1 VFALVLGILATTPV
15 HAPVGRAAREPRN
28 ALLDSLLDT
37 GVAVGPGLRAKL
49 PPPTM
54 PDGLDAT
61 GQRAVIAALIR
72 DDCSYEDFT
81 RRSAVTPQRL
91 RMRDVTPA
99 DPEAPARG
107 VDVWFVAYDDKFVG
121 WLASAAKGAETGQ
134 PLAKEQLGK
143 RGIRSADGTPEA
155 YRHVEFDFLGKV
167 HLRATVRMAWTKTDE
182 SVLIA
187 AEVDPRFRDDPEF
200 PNQWQPVVREG
211 GARKLGPAK
220 HWDGAG
226 LYMKITKLAEPAGA
240 VFVEQHVV
248 FAEPT
253 GWFDGANL
261 LRSKLPLVVQSSV
274 RTTRREWAEAGGR

>member
-1 VFALVLGILATTPV
+1 MFALVLGTLAAMSV
-15 HAPVGRAAREPRN
+15 HAPAGRATHVPRS
-28 ALLDSLLDT
+28 ALFDSLLDP
-37 GVAVGPGLRAKL
+37 GLAVGPGLRAKL
-49 PPPTM
+49 PSPTM
-54 PDGLDAT
+54 SDGLDAA

-91 RMRDVTPA
+91 RIRDVTPS

-121 WLASAAKGAETGQ
+121 WLASAAKGAGTGKA
-134 PLAKEQLGK
+134 LTKEHLRK
-143 RGIRSADGTPEA
+143 RGIGFADDTPEA

-167 HLRATVRMAWTKTDE
+167 HLRATVRVVWTRTDE

-187 AEVDPRFRDDPEF
+187 AEVDPRFLGDPEF
-200 PNQWQPVVREG
+200 PNQWQTVVREG
-211 GARKLGPAK
+211 GVRKLGPANS
-220 HWDGAG
+220 WGGAG
-226 LYMKITKLAEPAGA
+226 FYMKITRLAEPAGA

-274 RTTRREWAEAGGR
+274 RTTRREWAKIGSR